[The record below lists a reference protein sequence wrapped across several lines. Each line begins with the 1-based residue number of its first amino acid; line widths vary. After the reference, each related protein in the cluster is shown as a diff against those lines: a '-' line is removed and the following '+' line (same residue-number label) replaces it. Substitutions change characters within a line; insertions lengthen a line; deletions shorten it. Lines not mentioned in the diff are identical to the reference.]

1 MKRTVGLALALAAGF
16 AAAGCSSSS
25 GNGIASESVTQI
37 QQSVEQAVNS
47 ASSVEINGSTVQS
60 GKTIT
65 FQVVTFSSGDF
76 SGSLVQSGNSVMI
89 KKIGA
94 NDYLNGSAG
103 YYQAVGAS
111 ASEASALGGIWVYGP
126 DSQLGFGS
134 SFTLASVVKSIKN
147 PNGTLHK
154 GSASTIDGQA
164 AFSVTSSKGGSLWV
178 ATTGKAYP
186 IELDNSGTN
195 GGTVKFANW
204 NQGTSPVAPAGAKA
218 ISSLG

>member
-1 MKRTVGLALALAAGF
+1 MKRTVGLALALAAGL

-25 GNGIASESVTQI
+25 GNGIASESVSQI

-47 ASSVEINGSTVQS
+47 ASSVQINGSTVQS
-60 GKTIT
+60 GKTVT

-89 KKIGA
+89 KKIGS

-103 YYQAVGAS
+103 YYQSVGAS

-134 SFTLASVVKSIKN
+134 SFTIASVVKSIKN
-147 PNGTLHK
+147 PDGTLHK

-186 IELDNSGTN
+186 IELDNTGTN
-195 GGTVKFANW
+195 GGTVKFVNW
-204 NQGTSPVAPAGAKA
+204 NQGTSPVAPPGAKA